1 MDGRGADS
9 AEYKDFV
16 TLLKMLSMR
25 ISRLYF
31 GTLIWILTSGTFLLA
46 QDISWESKVDSDLLI
61 ELQSGESYE
70 FIIKMKS
77 EADLQGINKSWKKDD
92 KASHV
97 YLALSQKATQSQQDV
112 LALLEDHNAPVHS
125 LFIVNVIKSYG
136 DIELVELLAKRK
148 DVENIQPNPSIPYHG
163 TVRTAE
169 VSRNTEWGIQMI
181 NADSVWALGYSGQG
195 VTIGGQ
201 DTGYEWEHPALKN
214 KYRGYDAASDVADH
228 NYNWHDAIHE
238 ISPLH
243 NDSIV
248 DASNNP
254 CGLDSDFP
262 CDDNNHGTHTM
273 GTMVGSDGDNEIGV
287 APEAQWCACRN
298 MERGWG
304 TPFTYLECFEWFLAP
319 TDLNGENPDPW
330 KAPHVIANSWGCPE
344 IEGCNP
350 MNFEILNEAVK
361 NLVEAGTVVVVSA
374 GNSGSDCSSVNTPSA
389 IFEKS
394 FTIGATNAMDTI
406 AGFSSRG
413 PVIVDESGR
422 LKPNVVAPGV
432 GIRSTIR
439 NGEYASF
446 SGTSMAGPHV
456 AGVVALMISARPDLS
471 GEVELIEYVL
481 ESTAIPLITTQECA
495 GIPGETIPNHTY
507 GYGRIDALA
516 AVEMAL
522 TLFIES
528 TDEEKYDLQVS
539 IFPNPTKGMISL
551 DTKEIQGEYTFT
563 LFSIDGAK
571 LLSRDYQSF
580 GGSQQIDMQAY
591 AAGVYIAKIKAK
603 QGEQTVKIV
612 KQ

>member
-1 MDGRGADS
+1 
-9 AEYKDFV
+9 
-16 TLLKMLSMR
+16 MR
-25 ISRLYF
+25 ISRLF
-31 GTLIWILTSGTFLLA
+31 FVTFMWMLTSGTFLLA
-46 QDISWESKVDSDLLI
+46 QDSSWEKKIDPDLFI

-77 EADLQGINKSWKKDD
+77 EADMAGVKKSWKKDA

-97 YLALSQKATQSQQDV
+97 YRALSQKAEYSQQGV
-112 LALLEDHNAPVHS
+112 LALLEDHDAPAHS
-125 LFIVNVIKSYG
+125 LFIVNVIKSFG

-148 DVENIQPNPSIPYHG
+148 DVENIQPNPSIPYQG
-163 TVRTAE
+163 AVRTDI
-169 VSRNTEWGIQMI
+169 VSRTSEWGIQMI
-181 NADSVWALGYSGQG
+181 NADKAWALGFKGQY
-195 VTIGGQ
+195 VTIAGQ

-214 KYRGYDAASDVADH
+214 KYRGYDAGLDVADH

-273 GTMVGSDGDNEIGV
+273 GTMVGSDGENEIGV

-304 TPFTYLECFEWFLAP
+304 TPFTYLECFQWFLAP
-319 TDLNGENPDPW
+319 TDLNDENPDPSQ
-330 KAPHVIANSWGCPE
+330 APHVIANSWGCPE

-350 MNFEILNEAVK
+350 MNFEILNQAVD
-361 NLVEAGTVVVVSA
+361 NLVEAGTVVIVSA
-374 GNSGSDCSSVNTPSA
+374 GNSGSDCSSVNTPAA
-389 IFEKS
+389 IFESS
-394 FTIGATNAMDTI
+394 FTVGATNELDTI

-413 PVIVDESGR
+413 PVQVDESGR

-439 NGEYASF
+439 NGEYASY

-456 AGVVALMISARPDLS
+456 AGVVALMISARSDLA
-471 GEVELIEYVL
+471 GKVDYIEYIL
-481 ESTAIPLITTQECA
+481 EETAIPLTTEQECA

-516 AVEMAL
+516 AVELAL
-522 TLFIES
+522 TVFIES
-528 TDEEKYDLQVS
+528 TDEAEEELHIRV
-539 IFPNPTKGMISL
+539 FPNPTKDMISL
-551 DTKEIQGEYTFT
+551 DTKEIQGNYSFT
-563 LFSIDGAK
+563 LFSIDGAE
-571 LLSRDYQSF
+571 LLSYQNHSF
-580 GGSQQIDMQAY
+580 GGSQQIDLQAFTP
-591 AAGVYIAKIKAK
+591 GIYIGKIKSEK
-603 QGEQTVKIV
+603 GEQTVKIV